1 MRDELIERIRPF
13 CDRYGDKFLELM
25 DICRVTNLRDVPDQ
39 DGLYF
44 LKKTRKGR
52 FQLTRLDRAYQAFA
66 LQAAMDLCY
75 SPEVCDRIRE
85 AKTGNEVTRIM
96 NSARNSDRE
105 DQQERRTDNV

>member
-44 LKKTRKGR
+44 LKK
-52 FQLTRLDRAYQAFA
+52 L
-66 LQAAMDLCY
+66 
-75 SPEVCDRIRE
+75 
-85 AKTGNEVTRIM
+85 
-96 NSARNSDRE
+96 
-105 DQQERRTDNV
+105 ERGDSN

>member
-44 LKKTRKGR
+44 LKNSKGAIPIDP
-52 FQLTRLDRAYQAFA
+52 FGSSLSGIRAASRNGSVLF
-66 LQAAMDLCY
+66 
-75 SPEVCDRIRE
+75 
-85 AKTGNEVTRIM
+85 TGSLR
-96 NSARNSDRE
+96 SHP
-105 DQQERRTDNV
+105 